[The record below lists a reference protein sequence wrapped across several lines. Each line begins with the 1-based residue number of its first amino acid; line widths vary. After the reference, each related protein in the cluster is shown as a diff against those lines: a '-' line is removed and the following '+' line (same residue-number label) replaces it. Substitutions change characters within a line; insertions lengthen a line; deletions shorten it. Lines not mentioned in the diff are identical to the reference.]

1 MCVYIY
7 KCININL
14 LGPTLKFIPLSK
26 VCHTTTQKKKK
37 CFFKLLETMIHLNED
52 ISQTQECKDFK
63 Q

>member
-26 VCHTTTQKKKK
+26 VCHTTTKKKK
-37 CFFKLLETMIHLNED
+37 NVFLNYWRL
-52 ISQTQECKDFK
+52 
-63 Q
+63 